1 MFMRFRGGGVGHK
14 SIQKKIQ
21 KFCDDRW
28 PEERNDKPLRSSTQ
42 PADGNEEETAAR
54 PEGSSLINPNAED
67 VELCDGEDVELPEEE
82 AESDS
87 EDGGDNDSDNEEG
100 SEDEADEA
108 DSDDLEY
115 ADY

>member
-28 PEERNDKPLRSSTQ
+28 PEECNDKPLRSSTQ
-42 PADGNEEETAAR
+42 PADGNEEETAAQ